1 MVWHCLKIIWW
12 VLLAIAPLLVV
23 RIARQILSAIG
34 CPPGDCYLPGAG
46 AASDL
51 ASAAF
56 VFLVLTWPVCL
67 WHIAGLSRQL
77 VRTIKDKPYVS
88 AS

>member
-12 VLLAIAPLLVV
+12 ILLAMVPLVV
-23 RIARQILSAIG
+23 GQFTRKILVELG

-51 ASAAF
+51 ATITY
-56 VFLVLTWPVCL
+56 VFYLFMWPVCV
-67 WHIAGLSRQL
+67 WHVAGLSWQL
-77 VRTIKDKPYVS
+77 VRTIRDHKN